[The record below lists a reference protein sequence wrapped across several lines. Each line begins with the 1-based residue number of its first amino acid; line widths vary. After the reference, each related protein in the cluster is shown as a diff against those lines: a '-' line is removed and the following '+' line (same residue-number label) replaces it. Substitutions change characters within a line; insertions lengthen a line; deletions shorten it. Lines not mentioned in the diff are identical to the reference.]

1 MTELKYGKQ
10 VGLLSSEFRSP
21 YIILVR
27 HKYKI
32 PMD

>member
-10 VGLLSSEFRSP
+10 VLSSEFRSP

-27 HKYKI
+27 QKYKI